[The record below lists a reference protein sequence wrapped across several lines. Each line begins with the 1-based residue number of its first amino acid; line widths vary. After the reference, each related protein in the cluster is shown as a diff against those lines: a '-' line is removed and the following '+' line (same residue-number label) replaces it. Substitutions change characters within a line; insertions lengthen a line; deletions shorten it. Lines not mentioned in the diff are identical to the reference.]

1 MQMQQ
6 GMQGSGLTGGLPPIE
21 QQRFG
26 NLGPGVQ
33 DLSALRTPHGGIRT
47 AKKTKQQKKEDMHN
61 KKRSRKVLNKQLMSM
76 DFGQMAPPESES
88 SDDDMFTGIFL
99 EPLPDHFGLTGPPSV
114 PSKGRRSGPKYQLST
129 ERETLT
135 TSEDDSSAPVDNTN
149 RPYIRISSPQSGG
162 KSGGE
167 TNRGFVADEKPSF
180 TVEKEKAE
188 KKEEKKEKAEVKEE
202 KAEMAEK
209 KEEKKEETKDEDP
222 PPPAE
227 E

>member
-1 MQMQQ
+1 MQQ

-88 SDDDMFTGIFL
+88 SDDDMFTG
-99 EPLPDHFGLTGPPSV
+99 
-114 PSKGRRSGPKYQLST
+114 
-129 ERETLT
+129 
-135 TSEDDSSAPVDNTN
+135 
-149 RPYIRISSPQSGG
+149 G

-180 TVEKEKAE
+180 TVEKEKVE

-202 KAEMAEK
+202 KTETVEK
-209 KEEKKEETKDEDP
+209 KEEKGEETKEEDP
-222 PPPAE
+222 P
-227 E
+227 